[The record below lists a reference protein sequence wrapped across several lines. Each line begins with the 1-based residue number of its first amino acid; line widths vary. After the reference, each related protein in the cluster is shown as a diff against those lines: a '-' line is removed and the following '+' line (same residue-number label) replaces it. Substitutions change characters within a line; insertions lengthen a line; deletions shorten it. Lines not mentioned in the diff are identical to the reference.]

1 MRRTRATQHR
11 NLARRTGSRGFTI
24 GESVGGTHN
33 DDCAVIADRRTAD
46 SHADDRRHG
55 HGRANFNT
63 GSY

>member
-11 NLARRTGSRGFTI
+11 NLARQTGIRGFTI
-24 GESVGGTHN
+24 GESVGGTHY
-33 DDCAVIADRRTAD
+33 DDCAVIAD

-55 HGRANFNT
+55 HGRANINT